1 MNQVDLTERGVFQ
14 KSSIHTIEECTG
26 ILPWYSSYV
35 GPKQLREFVNS
46 QYEYEKQLI
55 HKERSVDWVKGQE
68 VLTSSYGW
76 NYQITSSSSTSG
88 TYLYHSPSQTSPYH
102 TYQITYAG
110 NDRIS
115 VQIPEDYLLKTING
129 NRVDTYTITYDKNR
143 NWKQPEETF
152 EDKLQKIR
160 ETLWGVRDHPKI
172 EGVVK
177 SKESRKP
184 YPWYADNTEEL
195 QSDYFQEIFPWYPMY
210 SRNVSSD
217 MVFKAYKDAVER
229 FDQATKFVQGEF
241 IEAFHDLVNTLR
253 YPSNYPS
260 VAYLE
265 NSELRESFPWEI
277 GDRAS
282 IDLPLSDLIEESD
295 ERPSYTDEIRDCLPW
310 MIDMLRDV
318 WRTTISRKL
327 IEDYFKDH
335 WYQITIPKLQKKW
348 FNGDTEN
355 PKQNPSSIGLGNSYL
370 IPNLNSLNLSIAP
383 TNSITTIGN
392 NRITWTTLL

>member
-1 MNQVDLTERGVFQ
+1 MNQVDLTERGEFQ
-14 KSSIHTIEECTG
+14 KSSIHIIEEYTG

-35 GPKQLREFVNS
+35 GPKQLREYVNS
-46 QYEYEKQLI
+46 QHEYEKQLI
-55 HKERSVDWVKGQE
+55 HKEKSVNWIQAQSI
-68 VLTSSYGW
+68 LTSSYGW
-76 NYQITSSSSTSG
+76 SYQITPSSSTSG
-88 TYLYHSPSQTSPYH
+88 TYLYYSPSQTSSYH

-110 NDRIS
+110 NDRVS
-115 VQIPEDYLLKTING
+115 VQIPEDYLLKTTTG
-129 NRVDTYTITYDKNR
+129 NRVNTYTIAYDKNR
-143 NWKQPEETF
+143 NWRSPEETL

-160 ETLWGVRDHPKI
+160 ETLWGMGDRPKI

-184 YPWYADNTEEL
+184 YPWHMDNTEEL
-195 QSDYFQEIFPWYPMY
+195 QLDYFRGIFPWYPMY

-217 MVFKAYKDAVER
+217 IVFHTYKDVVER

-241 IEAFHDLVNTLR
+241 NEAFDDIVNTLQ
-253 YPSNYPS
+253 YPSIYPS
-260 VAYLE
+260 LAYLE

-277 GDRAS
+277 GDQAI

-295 ERPSYTDEIRDCLPW
+295 KQPSYTDEIRDCLPW

-335 WYQITIPKLQKKW
+335 WYQITIPELQKKW
-348 FNGDTEN
+348 FNGDIGN
-355 PKQNPSSIGLGNSYL
+355 PKQNPSSIGLGNSHL
-370 IPNLNSLNLSIAP
+370 IANWNSLNLSIAP

-392 NRITWTTLL
+392 NQITWSTLL

>member
-26 ILPWYSSYV
+26 ILPWYASYV
-35 GPKQLREFVNS
+35 GPKQLREYVNS
-46 QYEYEKQLI
+46 QREYEKQLI
-55 HKERSVDWVKGQE
+55 HKEKSVNWIQGQE

-76 NYQITSSSSTSG
+76 NCKITSSSTTG
-88 TYLYHSPSQTSPYH
+88 TYLYHSPSQTSQYH
-102 TYQITYAG
+102 TYQITYNG
-110 NDRIS
+110 TDQIS
-115 VQIPEDYLLKTING
+115 VQIPEDYLLKMSTGIPG
-129 NRVDTYTITYDKNR
+129 DVYSITYDKNR
-143 NWKQPEETF
+143 NWKLPKETL

-160 ETLWGVRDHPKI
+160 EKLWGVRDRPKI

-177 SKESRKP
+177 SKEIQKP
-184 YPWYADNTEEL
+184 YPWYVDNMEEL
-195 QSDYFQEIFPWYPMY
+195 QLDYFQGIFPWYPTY

-241 IEAFHDLVNTLR
+241 NEAFNDLVNILR

-265 NSELRESFPWEI
+265 NSELRESFPWEL
-277 GDRAS
+277 GDRAI

-295 ERPSYTDEIRDCLPW
+295 KQPSYTDEIRDCLPW

-335 WYQITIPKLQKKW
+335 WYQITIPELQKKW
-348 FNGDTEN
+348 FNGDTGN
-355 PKQNPSSIGLGNSYL
+355 PKQNSSSIGLGNSYL
-370 IPNLNSLNLSIAP
+370 TANWNSLNLSIAP
-383 TNSITTIGN
+383 TNSITTIGS
-392 NRITWTTLL
+392 NRITWTTL